1 MIDEKVIGRIRDLQ
15 MKMED
20 FERVKVIGRGAF
32 GEVQLVSIP
41 LAGEVL
47 LLSALFGISRI
58 DLILILMSGINPVAS
73 FEKQSVNKM

>member
-41 LAGEVL
+41 VTGGVKLFSVFL
-47 LLSALFGISRI
+47 LGSTEFI
-58 DLILILMSGINPVAS
+58 
-73 FEKQSVNKM
+73 